1 MTPSSSCSFNNR
13 WDSSTVRG
21 PSYDSGMSPTDQTL
35 APTRQLGTTDVLVS
49 PLCLGGNVFGWTANV
64 EESEVVL
71 DAYAALGGNFIDTAD
86 GYSDFVAGNIGGE
99 SERIIGD
106 WMHSRGNRSD
116 MVIATK
122 VAKKQTHRGLSP
134 ANIKSAADESLK
146 RLRSDYIDVYYAH
159 EDDLE
164 VPMVETLAAFD
175 ELVKSGKVRHIAA
188 SNFTPARLTE
198 ALAISAEN
206 GFASYI
212 AIQNQYN
219 LMERTRYETDIEPV
233 VLEHGLASLP
243 YYSLARGFLTGKY
256 RPGVTIDS
264 PRAKG
269 ASPYIGE
276 RGDRVLT
283 ALEELAG
290 RHETT
295 LPAVALAFLLS
306 QPGVCCPL
314 ASARNTQQLDELAHM
329 ATVDLSTDELAALEA
344 ASA

>member
-1 MTPSSSCSFNNR
+1 MA
-13 WDSSTVRG
+13 TVE
-21 PSYDSGMSPTDQTL
+21 QVL
-35 APTRQLGTTDVLVS
+35 APSRQLGGSNVLVS

-64 EESEVVL
+64 EDSEVVL
-71 DAYAALGGNFIDTAD
+71 NAYADLGGNFIDTAD

-99 SERIIGD
+99 SERILGD

-116 MVIATK
+116 IVIATK

-159 EDDLE
+159 EDDAE
-164 VPMVETLAAFD
+164 IPMVETLAAFND
-175 ELVKSGKVRHIAA
+175 LVTSGKVRHIAA
-188 SNFTPARLTE
+188 SNFTAARLTE

-219 LMERTRYETDIEPV
+219 LMERTAYEADIEPV
-233 VLEHGLASLP
+233 VLEHGLSSLP

-283 ALEELAG
+283 ALEEIAE

-295 LPAVALAFLLS
+295 LPAIALAWLLS
-306 QPGVCCPL
+306 RPGVCCPL
-314 ASARNTQQLDELAHM
+314 ASARNTQQLTELVQM
-329 ATVDLSTDELAALEA
+329 ATVDLSADELDALEV
-344 ASA
+344 ASAA